1 MTKDTSRREFL
12 RQSASFSL
20 IGMGAPLAM
29 QLAAASAASATDAS
43 DYRAI
48 VCLFL
53 EGGQDSNNLVLATD
67 TGSWDRYTSARNT
80 GQDPINLMP
89 VGYQALTPSN
99 GKRDNPIY
107 WPGVVPIVPK
117 TPQII
122 PPGTV
127 VNGTRT
133 FAVHPFLAPLVPL
146 FEQGRLA
153 VLANVG
159 MLVDNITKDQFEGRV
174 HPSPPI
180 PPQLFSH
187 SDQQQAWQTCSIDPS
202 QTGWGGLIGDI
213 LASGNT
219 QSVFTNVT
227 ADAPALFLSGGTTN
241 QYQVS
246 TTGSPG
252 IPIAAL
258 TGKLFGSNLSASAL
272 NSIINNKTTSSTIA
286 NDYAAI
292 VGNSIAAAAT
302 LNNAVTGRNSPSLSI
317 PSPPDFFE
325 PSEGQFNDNPWNDQ
339 LFTIAQMIAA
349 APALG
354 IKRQVFFARL
364 SQFDTH
370 AFQNTSESR
379 SLAQLSQAMVYFDQV
394 LAGITVPGGNA
405 RNQVTTFT
413 ASDFSRTF
421 TTNGS
426 GTDHAW
432 GGHHL
437 IMGGAVKG
445 GDMYGQ
451 YPTLGIDKPGTFFN
465 PDISGNNM
473 IPTTSIDQYAATLA
487 RWMGASDGQVDAIF
501 PRLGNFDSRYLGF
514 L

>member
-29 QLAAASAASATDAS
+29 QLAAASAASAADAS

-67 TGSWDRYTSARNT
+67 PGSWDRYTSARNT

-89 VGYQALTPSN
+89 VGYQALDPAN
-99 GKRDNPIY
+99 GKRNNPIY
-107 WPGVVPIVPK
+107 WPGVKPIVPK
-117 TPQII
+117 TPQPI
-122 PPGTV
+122 PAGTV

-133 FAVHPFLAPLVPL
+133 FAVHPMLDPLVPL

-159 MLVDNITKDQFEGRV
+159 MLATPLTKAQFEAK
-174 HPSPPI
+174 SLPI

-187 SDQQQAWQTCSIDPS
+187 SDQQAAWQSCSLDPT
-202 QTGWGGLIGDI
+202 QVGWGGLIGDI

-219 QSVFTNVT
+219 KSVFTNVT
-227 ADAPALFLSGGTTN
+227 ADAPALFLSGSTTN

-246 TTGSPG
+246 TSGSPG
-252 IPIAAL
+252 IPIEAL
-258 TGKLFGSNLSASAL
+258 TGKLFGSNLSAAAL
-272 NSIINNKTTSSTIA
+272 NAIINNIHSSSTIA

-292 VGNSIAAAAT
+292 VGNSINAAAA
-302 LNNAVTGRNSPSLSI
+302 LNNAILPGSSPSQQI
-317 PSPPDFFE
+317 PSPPDFVE
-325 PSEGQFNDNPWNDQ
+325 PVEGQGDVNPWNDQ
-339 LFTIAQMIAA
+339 LFTIAQLIAA

-364 SQFDTH
+364 QQFDTH

-379 SLAQLSQAMVYFDQV
+379 SLAQLSQAMAYFDQV

-451 YPTLGIDKPGTFFN
+451 YPTLGIDKPGFFN

-473 IPTTSIDQYAATLA
+473 IPTTSVDQYAATLA
-487 RWMGASDGQVDAIF
+487 RWMGASDAQVQAIF
-501 PRLGNFDSRYLGF
+501 PRLGNFATPYLGF